1 MNRPTKLILIGA
13 AATALFSAAQANSI
27 SLQEPADAPASQV
40 YALTV
45 EHGKPSGHY
54 EAGTQVVVSADQPP
68 SGAEFARWTGDI
80 AILANPFL
88 SRTTATIPFT
98 AVTISATYTEPTA
111 TEAAETDETPAAA
124 EAASAPSAS
133 PAPAA
138 KPSWEG

>member
-1 MNRPTKLILIGA
+1 MDRPTKLMLISA
-13 AATALFSAAQANSI
+13 AAAALISAAHASSI

-40 YALTV
+40 YSLTV
-45 EHGKPSGHY
+45 ENGKPSGHY

-68 SGAEFARWTGDI
+68 TGAEFARWTGDI

-88 SRTTATIPFT
+88 SSTTATIPFT
-98 AVTISATYTEPTA
+98 AVTITATYTEPQTV
-111 TEAAETDETPAAA
+111 AAGTDETPAAA
-124 EAASAPSAS
+124 EAAPAPSAS